1 MSFVC
6 LFHLIYE
13 LFGIFMVMINIVK
26 IELINATENRLLN
39 ISQLEFSFPQMNYSF
54 FIPFSFSQDQGI

>member
-26 IELINATENRLLN
+26 IELINATEN
-39 ISQLEFSFPQMNYSF
+39 
-54 FIPFSFSQDQGI
+54 